1 MAHHNGTPPP
11 ERGPSGHLPATRPAG
26 ESAVETVRTGR
37 PPLFAQDLVRSLD
50 VATGAVGALADRGQ
64 SSDVSVSAL
73 TALVCNGDTAA
84 DALQAA
90 ADVARQSPNLEPH
103 GLSLARVPGPVVGMW
118 EYVITMTVSARDPQ
132 TGEYGGATHH
142 ADRPRGEE
150 R

>member
-11 ERGPSGHLPATRPAG
+11 ERGPSDHLPATRPAG
-26 ESAVETVRTGR
+26 ESAVETVRIGR
-37 PPLFAQDLVRSLD
+37 PPLFAHDLVRSLD
-50 VATGAVGALADRGQ
+50 AATDAVGALPDHGQ
-64 SSDVSVSAL
+64 CSDVSVSAL
-73 TALVCNGDTAA
+73 TALVCTGTTAA

-90 ADVARQSPNLEPH
+90 ADVARQSPALEPH

-118 EYVITMTVSARDPQ
+118 EYVITMTVSTRDPQ

-142 ADRPRGEE
+142 ADRPRSE